1 MEITS
6 VVFSPF
12 LTPASTSLLNVSITY
27 SSPPR
32 RLISMPT
39 LCQRWA
45 RQQGEGGWSCV
56 CSSSS
61 GGQGWRY
68 PTAGGWSRCLVPPN
82 MDTHRSVTQDVLHLT
97 SSLSFLSNFSLN
109 NVLPYPRLQSC
120 CWSRVQILMSM
131 TSRAALRWCWLPLRA
146 TWAPLNSCCQRVWT
160 FPRYYL
166 DMFTECT
173 WTAKQFVL
181 FVVPGASLSSA
192 DQEGLTA
199 LSWACLK
206 GQKCA
211 VQLLVE
217 AGADLNQPDRQ
228 GRTPLDLAAL
238 NGDADTVGFVLLFRL
253 HHADNG
259 EKI

>member
-45 RQQGEGGWSCV
+45 RQQGEGGLSCV

-173 WTAKQFVL
+173 RTAKQYL
-181 FVVPGASLSSA
+181 YCLWSQVPLCPLLIRRGWLHLAGPVWRARNVPCSFWWRQA
-192 DQEGLTA
+192 QTWINRTDRDGL
-199 LSWACLK
+199 
-206 GQKCA
+206 
-211 VQLLVE
+211 LL
-217 AGADLNQPDRQ
+217 
-228 GRTPLDLAAL
+228 T
-238 NGDADTVGFVLLFRL
+238 
-253 HHADNG
+253 
-259 EKI
+259 